1 MSTYEPPIVSISDLK
16 KSYDDN
22 PVLKGVG
29 FSIEEGDLVS
39 VIGPSGCGK
48 STMLRCIN
56 GLEIL
61 DSGKISAA
69 GTTVSREPGA
79 PAGAEIHRTFHTLR
93 QRVGMVFQ
101 QFNLF
106 PHRTLLENTMIA
118 PMLVSRVPREEAEK
132 NGRAMLG
139 KVGLANMEDRYPAN
153 LSGGQQQRA
162 AIARALAMR
171 PKVMLYDEP
180 TSALDPE
187 LVDEVLHV
195 MKELDAEGMTQIVV
209 THEMRFAR
217 DASDYIIFMEGG
229 HIVEISD
236 EDEIFTN
243 PRDER
248 TRRFLRRFL

>member
-1 MSTYEPPIVSISDLK
+1 M
-16 KSYDDN
+16 
-22 PVLKGVG
+22 LKGVG
-29 FSIEEGDLVS
+29 FSLGEGDLVS

-56 GLEIL
+56 GLELL
-61 DSGKISAA
+61 DSGTISAA
-69 GTTVSREPGA
+69 GTTVSRQPGS
-79 PAGAEIHRTFHTLR
+79 PAGPEISKNFHALR

-106 PHRTLLENTMIA
+106 PHRTLLENTMLA
-118 PMLVSRVPREEAEK
+118 PMLVRGIPREDAEK
-132 NGRAMLG
+132 TGRALLG
-139 KVGLANMEDRYPAN
+139 KVGLSAMEDRYPAN

-162 AIARALAMR
+162 AIARALAMQ

-217 DASDYIIFMEGG
+217 EASDYIIFMEGG
-229 HIVEISD
+229 HIVEISNG
-236 EDEIFTN
+236 DEIFTN
-243 PRDER
+243 PKDER

>member
-1 MSTYEPPIVSISDLK
+1 
-16 KSYDDN
+16 
-22 PVLKGVG
+22 
-29 FSIEEGDLVS
+29 
-39 VIGPSGCGK
+39 
-48 STMLRCIN
+48 
-56 GLEIL
+56 
-61 DSGKISAA
+61 
-69 GTTVSREPGA
+69 
-79 PAGAEIHRTFHTLR
+79 
-93 QRVGMVFQ
+93 
-101 QFNLF
+101 
-106 PHRTLLENTMIA
+106 
-118 PMLVSRVPREEAEK
+118 
-132 NGRAMLG
+132 
-139 KVGLANMEDRYPAN
+139 MEDRYPAN

-162 AIARALAMR
+162 AIARALAMH

>member
-1 MSTYEPPIVSISDLK
+1 
-16 KSYDDN
+16 
-22 PVLKGVG
+22 VLKGVG
-29 FSIEEGDLVS
+29 FSLEEGDLVS

-56 GLEIL
+56 GLELL
-61 DSGKISAA
+61 DSGTITAA
-69 GTTVSREPGA
+69 GTTVSRQPGA
-79 PAGAEIHRTFHTLR
+79 PAGPEISKNFHALR

-106 PHRTLLENTMIA
+106 PHRTLIENTMLA
-118 PMLVSRVPREEAEK
+118 PMLVRGIPREDAEK
-132 NGRAMLG
+132 TGRALLG
-139 KVGLANMEDRYPAN
+139 KVGLSAMEDRYPAN

-162 AIARALAMR
+162 AIARALAMQ

-217 DASDYIIFMEGG
+217 EASDYIIFMEGG
-229 HIVEISD
+229 HIVEISNG
-236 EDEIFTN
+236 DEIFTQ
-243 PRDER
+243 PKDER

>member
-1 MSTYEPPIVSISDLK
+1 VA
-16 KSYDDN
+16 
-22 PVLKGVG
+22 
-29 FSIEEGDLVS
+29 FSIAEGDLVS

-61 DSGKISAA
+61 DSGTITAA
-69 GTTVSREPGA
+69 GTTVSRQPGT
-79 PAGAEIHRTFHTLR
+79 PAGHGIDKSFHALR
-93 QRVGMVFQ
+93 QVVGMVFQ

-106 PHRTLLENTMIA
+106 PHRTLLENTMLA
-118 PMLVSRVPREEAEK
+118 PMLVRGIPREEAAK
-132 NGRAMLG
+132 TGRALLG
-139 KVGLANMEDRYPAN
+139 KVGLQGMDDRYPAN

-162 AIARALAMR
+162 AIARALAMH

-195 MKELDAEGMTQIVV
+195 MKELDAEGMTQVVV

-217 DASDYIIFMEGG
+217 DASDYIVFMEGG
-229 HIVEISD
+229 HIAEISGGD
-236 EDEIFTN
+236 EMFTN
-243 PRDER
+243 PKDER